1 MRFVATG
8 LVLLLGSSA
17 AVAADCAASDGPPDV
32 IIAPDNRSATIFPD
46 GFIVF
51 GGDASSCAVSVA
63 VPIPDGYYGVYK
75 IDSRG
80 FVALATGESATYSVT
95 YDGDTQSQVVEGE
108 YLEDA
113 FYTHY
118 VGTGL
123 GPVASFDA
131 EFGLEVV
138 GDGAAG
144 AELDSIDVLAGFT
157 TWDAQVAS
165 VTELSLERTSLV
177 THINATGD
185 LLVGGN
191 QAVERGDSVGVFGAV
206 GSHIIGGTAHFD
218 LGGGFLL
225 DGGAALF
232 DQSVGGVA
240 SNGALLGL
248 KARYLQPDDGADFRI
263 VGSAGLRL
271 APGMNLSFTRHYSDG
286 SPEGATVLADTTG
299 HLFGVEAEVGV
310 LVKPAPS
317 GELVVSAAVSR
328 TWLGVEGYEEQIGGA
343 NLFPI
348 ATTTAT
354 GAFDTIRL
362 RAAWTTEIVEDLDL
376 TLHGAVGQSF
386 AQDDMTA
393 SVAFVGDVQAGGIS
407 EFIAEYGARL
417 DWAYG
422 PATTV
427 SVFAL
432 GSSGSESGM
441 HLQAGAGAS
450 MKF

>member
-1 MRFVATG
+1 MRVVATG
-8 LVLLLGSSA
+8 LVLLIGTGA
-17 AVAADCAASDGPPDV
+17 AAAADCAASNAPPDV
-32 IIAPDNRSATIFPD
+32 VIAPDDRSATVFPD

-51 GGDASSCAVSVA
+51 GGDASTCAVNVA

-80 FVALATGESATYSVT
+80 FVALATGENATYSVT
-95 YDGDTQSQVVEGE
+95 YDGDTQSQVVDGE

-118 VGTGL
+118 FGTGL
-123 GPVASFDA
+123 GPIASFDA
-131 EFGLEVV
+131 EFGLAVV

-165 VTELSLERTSLV
+165 VTELSLGRTALV
-177 THINATGD
+177 THLSATGG
-185 LLVGGN
+185 LLVGDN
-191 QAVERGDSVGVFGAV
+191 QAMEREDSVGVFGAV
-206 GSHIIGGTAHFD
+206 GSHVIGGTAHFD

-248 KARYLQPDDGADFRI
+248 KASYLQPDDGASFRI
-263 VGSAGLRL
+263 IGSAGLRL
-271 APGMNLSFTRHYSDG
+271 APGMNLTFTRHYSDG
-286 SPEGATVLADTTG
+286 SPEGATVLVGTAG
-299 HLFGVEAEVGV
+299 HLFGFEAEAGV
-310 LVKPAPS
+310 LVRPAPTS
-317 GELVVSAAVSR
+317 ELVFAVAVSR
-328 TWLGVEGYEEQIGGA
+328 TWLGVDGYEETIGGS

-348 ATTTAT
+348 ATATAT
-354 GAFDTIRL
+354 GTFDAIRL
-362 RAAWTTEIVEDLDL
+362 RAAWTAELVEDLDL
-376 TLHGAVGQSF
+376 TLHGAVGQSV
-386 AQDDMTA
+386 AHDALTA
-393 SVAFVGDVQAGGIS
+393 NVAFVGDVQAGAVS
-407 EFIAEYGARL
+407 EFLAEYGARL
-417 DWAYG
+417 GWALS

-432 GSSGSESGM
+432 GSTGSESGT